1 MGFEKMN
8 LVKPIVKAFFEKNS
22 CTWSYV
28 VSDAKRFAAIIDSVL
43 DFDVAA
49 CATNTKSCEEIIDY
63 VKQEK
68 LQVLYLLDTHS
79 HADHLTGSQYLKSVF
94 PNAKKGISCNVV
106 NTQNY
111 FKKVWDL
118 TFPDD
123 GSQFDLLL
131 HDYDV
136 LPLGDAS
143 IKVLHTPGHTIDS
156 CSFVIGDAVFV
167 GDTIFKEDSGTARC
181 DFPNGDA
188 ELLYDSIQKI
198 LALDPKTRVFL
209 CHDYGAGGSRDYEFA
224 SSVED
229 QLNDNIHVKTG
240 SVKQEFVKARDARDS
255 TLSLPKLIIPSIQF
269 NIQGGMNLEYLK
281 LVFNKA
287 DKYSRNYQ

>member
-1 MGFEKMN
+1 MN

-28 VSDAKRFAAIIDSVL
+28 VSDSKRSAAIIDSVL
-43 DFDVAA
+43 DFDLAA
-49 CATNTKSCEEIIDY
+49 VVTSTKSCEEIIAY

-68 LQVLYLLDTHS
+68 LDVLYLLDTHS

-94 PNAKKGISCNVV
+94 PNAKKGISSNVLK
-106 NTQNY
+106 TQNY
-111 FKKVWDL
+111 FKSVWDL
-118 TFPDD
+118 SFPDD

-131 HDYDV
+131 NDNDV
-136 LPLGDAS
+136 LPMGDTS
-143 IKVLHTPGHTIDS
+143 IKVLYTPGHTIDS

-181 DFPNGDA
+181 DFPNGNA

-209 CHDYGAGGSRDYEFA
+209 CHDYGAGGKRDYEFA
-224 SSVED
+224 TSVEE
-229 QLNDNIHVKTG
+229 QLKDNIHVKTG
-240 SVKQEFVKARDARDS
+240 TAKDEYVKMRDARDS

-269 NIQGGMNLEYLK
+269 NIQGGLNLEYLK

-287 DKYSRNYQ
+287 DKYSRNYE